1 MKLELPQLVEI
12 YIALL
17 TRLKTSTAQ
26 EAQQEGRI
34 IYYLSLDTWDLP
46 REGEESTRDTILY
59 HLNYFSFVLSV
70 PSRGK

>member
-1 MKLELPQLVEI
+1 MKVELPQLVEI

-34 IYYLSLDTWDLP
+34 IYHLSCNRRVIARARSYDYILP
-46 REGEESTRDTILY
+46 RGSDFD
-59 HLNYFSFVLSV
+59 FSVALIADLV
-70 PSRGK
+70 

>member
-26 EAQQEGRI
+26 EARQEGRI

-46 REGEESTRDTILY
+46 REGEESTRDTI
-59 HLNYFSFVLSV
+59 
-70 PSRGK
+70 